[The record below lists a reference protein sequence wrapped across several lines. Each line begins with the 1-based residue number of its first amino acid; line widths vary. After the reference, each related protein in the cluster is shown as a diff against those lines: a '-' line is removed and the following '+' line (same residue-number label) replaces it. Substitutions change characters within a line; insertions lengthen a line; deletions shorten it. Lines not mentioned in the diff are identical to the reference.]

1 MDNREKFDFDS
12 GYMDASETARQNLA
26 DIGITEIADKDT
38 FFQTM
43 ARLVGKADQS
53 HQQQRSLE
61 KAIATVEPHQKIVF
75 KNDTFSVRTL
85 ND

>member
-38 FFQTM
+38 FFKLW
-43 ARLVGKADQS
+43 LVLWEKPINRTSNNAHLKKLLRPLNHIRKS
-53 HQQQRSLE
+53 FLKTIRS
-61 KAIATVEPHQKIVF
+61 VF
-75 KNDTFSVRTL
+75 VH
-85 ND
+85 